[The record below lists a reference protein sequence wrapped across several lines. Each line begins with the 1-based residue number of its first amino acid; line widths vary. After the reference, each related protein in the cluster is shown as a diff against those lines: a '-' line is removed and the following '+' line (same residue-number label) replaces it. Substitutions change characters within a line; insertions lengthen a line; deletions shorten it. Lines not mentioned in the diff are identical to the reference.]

1 MWSIVIFPLL
11 FLQIFV
17 LKTFA
22 KPTQVGS
29 VQVGSNSPRLQ
40 ACGTDLRRLLDW
52 LCTYPNEKLPCYSHF
67 MEESGHNG
75 SKTTK
80 KENPLLLIEKMKT
93 DALAADD
100 YEGKY
105 YSFKLFRIKS
115 I

>member
-1 MWSIVIFPLL
+1 MWSIFIVQL
-11 FLQIFV
+11 FFLELFV
-17 LKTFA
+17 LKTYG
-22 KPTQVGS
+22 KPTQANS
-29 VQVGSNSPRLQ
+29 VPLSSNSPRLQ

-67 MEESGHNG
+67 MDESGHHG

-100 YEGKY
+100 YEGGV
-105 YSFKLFRIKS
+105 
-115 I
+115 